1 MNEVLKFLTY
11 VIDNHGY
18 WSAIGFIGLSMIPLI
33 SWVYISFTKSSLGKV
48 IDEKFSERLEEEK
61 ATHKEGNRLRKQF
74 TKNVHEI
81 LDDLAEQTDAD
92 RALVFEFSN
101 GTSNLVGL
109 PFLFMSAA
117 AEVVTH
123 RAQPVSSNYQRINI
137 SIAASFLIKLEEEGF
152 IYMNDLKCSQLEF
165 PILTHLLGQ
174 DDVKSALFYTLQ
186 GVDESIGF
194 ILLSTTNA
202 SGKILDK
209 DLAMTE
215 VARAAQKISTLINF
229 NELTKRSEEQKR
241 KNKFKW
247 LGIW

>member
-1 MNEVLKFLTY
+1 MDEVLKFLTY
-11 VIDNHGY
+11 VITNHGY
-18 WSAIGFIGLSMIPLI
+18 WSAITFVILSFVPILAMF
-33 SWVYISFTKSSLGKV
+33 YIRFTKTSLGK
-48 IDEKFSERLEEEK
+48 IMDEKFSERLEEEK

-81 LDDLAEQTDAD
+81 LDDLAEQTNAD

-123 RAQPVSSNYQRINI
+123 RAQPVSSHYQRLNI
-137 SIAASFLIKLEEEGF
+137 SLAASFLVKLEEEGSIF
-152 IYMNDLKCSQLEF
+152 MKNLSCSQLEY
-165 PILTHLLGQ
+165 PIWTYLLGQ
-174 DDVKSALFYTLQ
+174 DDVKSAMFYSLQ
-186 GVDESIGF
+186 GVDEPIGF

-209 DLAMTE
+209 EVCMPE

-229 NELTKRSEEQKR
+229 NELTKRSDALKR
-241 KNKFKW
+241 KNNLKW